1 MTRQASRPRAARGFT
16 LIELLV
22 AVALLALL
30 SLVSWRGIDSMARA
44 QSQIR
49 ERADAILTL
58 QGALAQWQ
66 SDLDSTVSIAPAT
79 AIDWN
84 GAVLRLTRR
93 GSAGEDPALR
103 VVAWTLRA
111 DAGGTRW
118 HRWQS
123 PPVVSRGDWQLAW
136 QQAADWAEAAS
147 GAQAGGSDVALMPA
161 LTWQLMYFRGDT
173 WTQAVPAAALG
184 ANAPLPDG
192 VRLVLQLPPG
202 PGLSGTLVRDWVR
215 PNLTVTRS

>member
-1 MTRQASRPRAARGFT
+1 MTRRHARGFT

-44 QSQIR
+44 QQQIR
-49 ERADAILTL
+49 ERADALLSL

-66 SDLDSTVSIAPAT
+66 SDLDAAVNVEPTT

-84 GAVLRLTRR
+84 GSALRLTRR

-103 VVAWTLRA
+103 VVAWTLRNDA
-111 DAGGTRW
+111 DGPHW

-123 PPVVSRGDWQLAW
+123 PPVVSRGDWQQAW
-136 QQAADWAEAAS
+136 QQAASWAAS
-147 GAQAGGSDVALMPA
+147 AGGAAQAGSDVALVPT
-161 LTWQLMYFRGDT
+161 LGWQLLYFRANAWGP
-173 WTQAVPAAALG
+173 AVPANALQ
-184 ANAPLPDG
+184 ANATVPDG
-192 VRLVLQLPPG
+192 VRLVLDLAPG
-202 PGLSGTLVRDWVR
+202 PGLSGTLLRDWVR
-215 PNLTVTRS
+215 PDFTVTGSRS